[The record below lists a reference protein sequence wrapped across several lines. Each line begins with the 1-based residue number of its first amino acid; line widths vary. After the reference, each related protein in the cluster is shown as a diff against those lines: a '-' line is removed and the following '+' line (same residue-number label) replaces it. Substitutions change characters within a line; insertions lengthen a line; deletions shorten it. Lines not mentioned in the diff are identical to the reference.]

1 MKLLQQILREAGAD
15 LDRAF
20 TVVPE
25 FGGYF
30 KSVKRV
36 DEYSPEKIVLTV
48 AKKRLTITGEK
59 LAIDKYFQQDLL
71 VRGEISG
78 VNLE

>member
-1 MKLLQQILREAGAD
+1 MKLLQQILMEAGAD
-15 LDRAF
+15 IDKSF

-36 DEYSPEKIVLTV
+36 EDFSPEKIVLLI
-48 AKKRLTITGEK
+48 AKRRLTVTGEK
-59 LAIDKYFQQDLL
+59 LVIDKYFQQDLL
-71 VRGEISG
+71 VRGNISG
-78 VNLE
+78 VSFE

>member
-1 MKLLQQILREAGAD
+1 M
-15 LDRAF
+15 DRAF

-36 DEYSPEKIVLTV
+36 EDFSPEKIVLLI
-48 AKKRLTITGEK
+48 AKRRLTVTGEK
-59 LAIDKYFQQDLL
+59 LVIDKYFQQDLL
-71 VRGEISG
+71 VRGNISG
-78 VNLE
+78 VSFE

>member
-1 MKLLQQILREAGAD
+1 MKLLQQILMEAGAD

-36 DEYSPEKIVLTV
+36 EDFSPEKIVLLI
-48 AKKRLTITGEK
+48 AKRRLTVTGEK
-59 LAIDKYFQQDLL
+59 LVIDKYFQQDLL
-71 VRGEISG
+71 VRGNISG
-78 VNLE
+78 VSFE